1 MGKLKGKALQTI
13 KDNVATVR
21 KSSSKN
27 VYFHCRS
34 NAGGVEVRDV
44 IRTVYKPEDVTRY
57 NYDIEWMFTLGMSEW
72 IDFRAKFKTESDANE
87 CYNEVYAAI
96 NSAYAEEPNTYVLED
111 TEYLGNEVTGNSGTV
126 TTKAKDWTTYIV
138 IGAAAAI
145 ILLLLW
151 NRKKK

>member
-1 MGKLKGKALQTI
+1 MGKLKGKALQTV
-13 KDNVATVR
+13 KDNVASVR
-21 KSSSKN
+21 KSSLKN

-34 NAGGVEVRDV
+34 NSGGVEVRDV

-57 NYDIEWMFTLGMSEW
+57 NYDLEWVLTAGMSEW
-72 IDFRAKFKTESDANE
+72 IDFRAKFKTESEANE

-96 NSAYAEEPNTYVLED
+96 NSAYAEDPEEYYIED
-111 TEYLGNEVTGNSGTV
+111 PATNGGSSVGGGKT
-126 TTKAKDWTTYIV
+126 KDWTTYIV
-138 IGAAAAI
+138 IGAAVAI

>member
-1 MGKLKGKALQTI
+1 MGKLKGKALQTV
-13 KDNVATVR
+13 KDNVASVR
-21 KSSSKN
+21 KSSLKN

-34 NAGGVEVRDV
+34 NSGGVEVRDV

-57 NYDIEWMFTLGMSEW
+57 NYDLEWVLTAGMSEW
-72 IDFRAKFKTESDANE
+72 IDFRAKFKTESEANE

-96 NSAYAEEPNTYVLED
+96 NSAYAEEPNTYVLDDDETSD
-111 TEYLGNEVTGNSGTV
+111 GLGTV

-138 IGAAAAI
+138 IGAAVAI